1 MIWIG
6 EELVSI
12 KSFFFKDL
20 QDMKVLEFYK
30 NAHN

>member
-1 MIWIG
+1 MDWTRASKHQII
-6 EELVSI
+6 
-12 KSFFFKDL
+12 FFKDL